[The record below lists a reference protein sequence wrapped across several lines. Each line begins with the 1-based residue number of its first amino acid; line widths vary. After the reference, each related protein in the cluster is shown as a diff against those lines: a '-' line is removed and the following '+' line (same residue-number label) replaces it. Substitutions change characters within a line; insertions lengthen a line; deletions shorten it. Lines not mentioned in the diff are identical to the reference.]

1 MKLKTVVLLF
11 AIVLIMAIPGIA
23 MNQSNWSKISDE
35 IAEFILQPT
44 DIIPANIPPIED
56 EPVHSFLPWVISDDV
71 ISPLPPGDVEIRIRP
86 FPNDD
91 IYPFPPSDECEW
103 EYTPIGPIDDVEP
116 IYFKRPIVRSL
127 FFLND

>member
-71 ISPLPPGDVEIRIRP
+71 ISPLPPGDVEIHIML
-86 FPNDD
+86 FHNDEIASD
-91 IYPFPPSDECEW
+91 IVPPMEYTI
-103 EYTPIGPIDDVEP
+103 EYTPVGPIDEDIV
-116 IYFKRPIVRSL
+116 YFKGPIVRSL